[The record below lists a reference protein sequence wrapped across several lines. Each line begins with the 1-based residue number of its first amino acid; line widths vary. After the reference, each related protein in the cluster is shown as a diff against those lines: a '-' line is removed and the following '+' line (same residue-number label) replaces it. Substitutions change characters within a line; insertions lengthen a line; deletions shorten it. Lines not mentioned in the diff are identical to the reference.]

1 MEYHS
6 GGSLPLLGRPRYCPG
21 AKANGGYL
29 CETGHC
35 CGETG
40 CCTYYYELWCK
51 LVLLQFSML
60 VSCLNPQLISLLQLL
75 TSNEQTHR
83 SVSLLLRCCF
93 IQSIVATVKVKS
105 AYVHALPAGYTGF
118 LYVQLGFT
126 LHIADLRQVSTHKPV
141 FCQGQGHCSLML
153 SPLKHKFRS
162 KPLTMTFD
170 QEREHNVS

>member
-51 LVLLQFSML
+51 FSCQGHQGPAGRRDRQLGGGGRVLNSVL
-60 VSCLNPQLISLLQLL
+60 SCVQGSGSSGPSSSSSAVAVL
-75 TSNEQTHR
+75 T
-83 SVSLLLRCCF
+83 
-93 IQSIVATVKVKS
+93 ATVEPS
-105 AYVHALPAGYTGF
+105 
-118 LYVQLGFT
+118 
-126 LHIADLRQVSTHKPV
+126 
-141 FCQGQGHCSLML
+141 
-153 SPLKHKFRS
+153 
-162 KPLTMTFD
+162 
-170 QEREHNVS
+170 

>member
-51 LVLLQFSML
+51 LW
-60 VSCLNPQLISLLQLL
+60 
-75 TSNEQTHR
+75 
-83 SVSLLLRCCF
+83 
-93 IQSIVATVKVKS
+93 
-105 AYVHALPAGYTGF
+105 
-118 LYVQLGFT
+118 
-126 LHIADLRQVSTHKPV
+126 
-141 FCQGQGHCSLML
+141 
-153 SPLKHKFRS
+153 
-162 KPLTMTFD
+162 
-170 QEREHNVS
+170 

>member
-51 LVLLQFSML
+51 SSSCSLGINEASFLHAKDAIVEKELASSGRQSPPSGVSLGFGDSEGLCCVVFRVLAALDG
-60 VSCLNPQLISLLQLL
+60 PDPLQLL
-75 TSNEQTHR
+75 LCLPSPSSQAQSAAAAAAAAR
-83 SVSLLLRCCF
+83 DQLAGPPGGQLLPLF
-93 IQSIVATVKVKS
+93 
-105 AYVHALPAGYTGF
+105 HAGP
-118 LYVQLGFT
+118 Q
-126 LHIADLRQVSTHKPV
+126 
-141 FCQGQGHCSLML
+141 
-153 SPLKHKFRS
+153 
-162 KPLTMTFD
+162 
-170 QEREHNVS
+170 